1 MCSGFAAPGASYAA
15 VNGWRK
21 LAIAPA
27 ESGFIIG
34 PCAPGPERFTF
45 WPVGRADRTTAFP
58 SASVPRQ
65 RTCDF
70 ERRFE
75 LTSSIQLPSSGF
87 SCGPPK
93 HQPLP
98 VVRSTPIPFSFA
110 RRTASPN
117 AVIHAGDRSGL
128 SAGLSL
134 TE

>member
-1 MCSGFAAPGASYAA
+1 MKSTERKTPLPRSTRPWA
-15 VNGWRK
+15 VIMAGGR
-21 LAIAPA
+21 
-27 ESGFIIG
+27 G
-34 PCAPGPERFTF
+34 ERF
-45 WPVGRADRTTAFP
+45 WPVGRAERTTAFP

-65 RTCDF
+65 RTVDF
-70 ERRFE
+70 SGRFVFS
-75 LTSSIQLPSSGF
+75 SSIQLPSSGF

-117 AVIHAGDRSGL
+117 AFIHAGERSGL
-128 SAGLSL
+128 SAGVSL